1 MGNVVIIGGTR
12 GIGRELAAELARRG
26 DDIIIAGRSAERANA
41 VAGEISSMLVNL
53 AGSVR
58 GTAADLSEPHGLAVA
73 LNEIAEVDHL
83 ILAGMVRDQNS
94 LGSYDINGAIELAIV
109 KVIGYTTALHILKS
123 RISPNGSVLLF
134 GGISKDVPYPGS
146 TTMTAVNNA
155 VVGLVAT
162 FAREMAPVR
171 VNAIHP
177 GVVSDSPMWAGN
189 NTLLADAQRRT
200 IIKRLPTMSDIVDGC
215 LFLMKNPAA
224 TAINLSLDGGRI

>member
-53 AGSVR
+53 AKSVR
-58 GTAADLSEPHGLAVA
+58 GTAADLSEPQGLAVA

-162 FAREMAPVR
+162 FAREMAPR
-171 VNAIHP
+171 
-177 GVVSDSPMWAGN
+177 
-189 NTLLADAQRRT
+189 
-200 IIKRLPTMSDIVDGC
+200 
-215 LFLMKNPAA
+215 
-224 TAINLSLDGGRI
+224 